1 MICKTGTQTLGIYL
15 KKNVAVEVACNFI
28 PYFNRMLSHLTID
41 IGPATLLWAK
51 KSQFK
56 LILLIVN
63 NSM

>member
-41 IGPATLLWAK
+41 IGPATLL
-51 KSQFK
+51 
-56 LILLIVN
+56 
-63 NSM
+63 